1 MSIGPGQLDESKKA
15 KCSSCGG
22 ERNCDILASFENRG
36 GDDFIDWCTEW
47 RLLRCRGCELVFVQ
61 TVSSNSEDYYD
72 YYDENDQHVTQHF
85 ETTDYWPAL
94 SKRSQPDWLSLIAIK
109 GRDESI
115 LLRALSELYVALN
128 NDLAMLSGI
137 AIRTAF
143 DAAAE
148 LLGIDPALTFK
159 QKLEA
164 LVAEGHIGK
173 LDLERLEALVDAG
186 SASAHRGWV
195 PNSEDLET
203 LMELLEHFLDQTFVA
218 PEKKKRL
225 DEQAAKVRAK
235 VPSKQA
241 AAKAAKLVAK
251 KS

>member
-1 MSIGPGQLDESKKA
+1 MNAGPEQSKKA

-47 RLLRCRGCELVFVQ
+47 HLLRCRGCELVFVQ
-61 TVSSNSEDYYD
+61 TVSTNSEDYED

-85 ETTDYWPAL
+85 ETIDYWPAL
-94 SKRSQPDWLSLIAIK
+94 SKRSQPDWLNLIAVQ
-109 GRDESI
+109 GRDESS

-195 PNSEDLET
+195 PSSEDLET
-203 LMELLEHFLDQTFVA
+203 LMDLLEHFLDQTFVA

-225 DEQAAKVRAK
+225 DEKAAKVRAK

-241 AAKAAKLVAK
+241 KPKAASSVATTDII
-251 KS
+251 